1 MDEAA
6 RAALGR
12 YGEQLRAEHLIAAG
26 RTVLGWSWPAEH
38 PSVVGT
44 AGVRLDVMS
53 AVRQPGGP
61 RPLEHLQGAC

>member
-1 MDEAA
+1 MDEAG

-12 YGEQLRAEHLIAAG
+12 YGEQLMAEHLTAAG
-26 RTVLGWSWPAEH
+26 MTVLGCSWPAEH

-44 AGVRLDVMS
+44 AGVRLGVMS

-61 RPLEHLQGAC
+61 RPLEHLHGAS